1 MENQLE
7 TIKANLPYG
16 YEKQIAKEVGCSQG
30 TVHNILNNKPAS
42 ARSTY
47 KEWPMNLWKLPKE
60 SLGRQPNWKL
70 CIMEL
75 QADSAL
81 TKRENQIAGL
91 AACGL
96 AKKEIADRLGTAY
109 GTVNVLLDKAYKKT
123 GTSKLNELGAWWINR
138 VFALNIDFKQ
148 LQKSLIA
155 LSFLGII
162 AFQIAF
168 DCNNDLNRSRRAR
181 IRRNRIEE
189 VYEL

>member
-1 MENQLE
+1 
-7 TIKANLPYG
+7 
-16 YEKQIAKEVGCSQG
+16 
-30 TVHNILNNKPAS
+30 
-42 ARSTY
+42 
-47 KEWPMNLWKLPKE
+47 
-60 SLGRQPNWKL
+60 
-70 CIMEL
+70 MEL

-81 TKRENQIAGL
+81 TTRENQIAGL

>member
-1 MENQLE
+1 MASKERDCR
-7 TIKANLPYG
+7 
-16 YEKQIAKEVGCSQG
+16 QI
-30 TVHNILNNKPAS
+30 
-42 ARSTY
+42 
-47 KEWPMNLWKLPKE
+47 
-60 SLGRQPNWKL
+60 
-70 CIMEL
+70 
-75 QADSAL
+75 
-81 TKRENQIAGL
+81 
-91 AACGL
+91 
-96 AKKEIADRLGTAY
+96 GTAY

>member
-1 MENQLE
+1 MIQLDNFVDGVS
-7 TIKANLPYG
+7 I
-16 YEKQIAKEVGCSQG
+16 
-30 TVHNILNNKPAS
+30 H
-42 ARSTY
+42 
-47 KEWPMNLWKLPKE
+47 
-60 SLGRQPNWKL
+60 
-70 CIMEL
+70 
-75 QADSAL
+75 
-81 TKRENQIAGL
+81 
-91 AACGL
+91 
-96 AKKEIADRLGTAY
+96 LGTQTAGSVPRTAVIFAARQAVKQFCDDSLAY

>member
-47 KEWPMNLWKLPKE
+47 KAKVLNVAVRMANE
-60 SLGRQPNWKL
+60 SL
-70 CIMEL
+70 E
-75 QADSAL
+75 A
-81 TKRENQIAGL
+81 TKGVSRAA

>member
-1 MENQLE
+1 MD
-7 TIKANLPYG
+7 
-16 YEKQIAKEVGCSQG
+16 
-30 TVHNILNNKPAS
+30 
-42 ARSTY
+42 
-47 KEWPMNLWKLPKE
+47 
-60 SLGRQPNWKL
+60 
-70 CIMEL
+70 L
-75 QADSAL
+75 QADSTL

-123 GTSKLNELGAWWINR
+123 GTSKLNELGAW
-138 VFALNIDFKQ
+138 
-148 LQKSLIA
+148 
-155 LSFLGII
+155 II

>member
-1 MENQLE
+1 
-7 TIKANLPYG
+7 
-16 YEKQIAKEVGCSQG
+16 
-30 TVHNILNNKPAS
+30 
-42 ARSTY
+42 
-47 KEWPMNLWKLPKE
+47 
-60 SLGRQPNWKL
+60 
-70 CIMEL
+70 MEL

-123 GTSKLNELGAWWINR
+123 GTSKLNELGAWS
-138 VFALNIDFKQ
+138 LNIDFKQ

>member
-1 MENQLE
+1 MD
-7 TIKANLPYG
+7 
-16 YEKQIAKEVGCSQG
+16 
-30 TVHNILNNKPAS
+30 
-42 ARSTY
+42 
-47 KEWPMNLWKLPKE
+47 
-60 SLGRQPNWKL
+60 
-70 CIMEL
+70 L
-75 QADSAL
+75 QADSTL

-148 LQKSLIA
+148 LQKSL
-155 LSFLGII
+155 LGII

>member
-1 MENQLE
+1 MD
-7 TIKANLPYG
+7 
-16 YEKQIAKEVGCSQG
+16 
-30 TVHNILNNKPAS
+30 
-42 ARSTY
+42 
-47 KEWPMNLWKLPKE
+47 
-60 SLGRQPNWKL
+60 
-70 CIMEL
+70 L
-75 QADSAL
+75 QADSTL

-155 LSFLGII
+155 LSIVALSFLGII

-168 DCNNDLNRSRRAR
+168 DYNNDLNRSRRAR